1 MTGQDA
7 AARPEALAV
16 VDLEAGYVLIPVSV
30 EFLPL
35 FVDRWMTC
43 RRVRLSVR
51 SDGIYDLELEDIA
64 A

>member
-1 MTGQDA
+1 MTENEIHTPPTA
-7 AARPEALAV
+7 AAV
-16 VDLEAGYVLIPVSV
+16 VDLEGGYVLIPVSI

-43 RRVRLSVR
+43 RRVRLSAR